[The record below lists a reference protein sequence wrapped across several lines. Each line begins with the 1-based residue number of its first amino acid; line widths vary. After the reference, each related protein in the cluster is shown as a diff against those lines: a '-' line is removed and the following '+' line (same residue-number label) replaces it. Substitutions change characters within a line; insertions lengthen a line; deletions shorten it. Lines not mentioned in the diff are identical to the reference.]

1 MKLKLNEDGSAT
13 VVDGK
18 PVYVYDD
25 GKEVPFDVDATI
37 RRISNL
43 TDEKERHYTN
53 VTTLKD
59 SLAKYEGIED
69 PDAARE
75 ALVTVANLKDKDLVD
90 AKEVDTLKANL
101 SKMFEDERNQLTTT
115 FNSQKTEL
123 EQAVGERDGVIR
135 ELMIGGKFASSPW
148 FSGEKPKTILPP
160 DIAAEH
166 FGRNFRVEGEGSDV
180 RVVGY
185 LNGDKILSR
194 ERVGEPAG
202 FEEALSV
209 VINSYSQ
216 KDRILRE
223 TAGGA
228 GGSGNTGSGGKNTI
242 TRNQFDSKSQAERT
256 AFVQE
261 GGRVV

>member
-1 MKLKLNEDGSAT
+1 MKLKFNEDGSAA

-25 GKEVPFDVDATI
+25 GKEVPFDADATV
-37 RRISNL
+37 RRIANL
-43 TDEKERHYTN
+43 TEEKERHYNN
-53 VTTLKD
+53 VTALKE
-59 SLAKYEGIED
+59 SLSKFEAIPD
-69 PDAARE
+69 PEAALE
-75 ALVTVANLKDKDLVD
+75 ALKTVANFKDKDLVD
-90 AKEVDTLKANL
+90 AKEVDALKANL
-101 SKMFEDERNQLTTT
+101 SKMFEEERTKLTTT
-115 FNSQKTEL
+115 FNSQKEEL
-123 EQAVGERDGVIR
+123 EQAVVGRDGVIR
-135 ELMIGGKFASSPW
+135 SLMIGGKFASSPW

-166 FGRNFRVEGEGSDV
+166 FGKNFKVEGEGGDV

-202 FEEALSV
+202 FEESLSV
-209 VINSYSQ
+209 IINAYSQ

-223 TAGGA
+223 SAGGA

-256 AFVQE
+256 AFIQE
-261 GGRVV
+261 GGRVA